1 MRVRLHDDDVHSYDD
16 VIGALA
22 GLGLSVARARDLAG
36 RVDREG
42 DALLPLGDAQTALRA
57 VHARGLLGA
66 AVDDE
71 LLERELRAPNSR
83 SGSRSWYGVRT
94 RCDASWRTRSRR
106 LYRFPTLRAR
116 PRYSSRRGSH

>member
-1 MRVRLHDDDVHSYDD
+1 MHDDDVHSYDD

-71 LLERELRAPNSR
+71 LLERELRATQLAKWLSEL
-83 SGSRSWYGVRT
+83 VRGA
-94 RCDASWRTRSRR
+94 DALRR
-106 LYRFPTLRAR
+106 LVGVIPGGAGRVRDELVREALPDRNRAV
-116 PRYSSRRGSH
+116 